1 MSTPSSASK
10 ATKAAKAFVPTMG
23 ALHAGHLSL
32 ITLAKKYSDDV
43 VVSIFVNPLQFENP
57 DDLAKYPRDSDGDSA
72 AARAAGAT
80 QVWTPTVA
88 EIYPSTPEIISVG
101 EIGSRYEGVNRP
113 GHFDGV
119 VTVVDR
125 LFKTVQPTHAIFG
138 EKDFQQLFIIKKWVA
153 ENNIPVE
160 IISAPLIRDSDGLA
174 LSSRN
179 VRLGE
184 QGRSDALVISRAIF
198 AAATSN
204 DPDATLR
211 EFLSAAPGFTLD
223 YAVVI
228 DEESFELATSQTSRR
243 RALVAGWV
251 NGVRLLDNMAMKV
264 RA

>member
-1 MSTPSSASK
+1 MSTLSSASK

-184 QGRSDALVISRAIF
+184 QGRSDALVISRALF

>member
-1 MSTPSSASK
+1 
-10 ATKAAKAFVPTMG
+10 MG

-32 ITLAKKYSDDV
+32 ITLAKKYSDEV
-43 VVSIFVNPLQFENP
+43 LVSIFVNPLQFENP

-80 QVWTPTVA
+80 QVWSPTVA
-88 EIYPSTPEIISVG
+88 EIYPSNPEIISVG
-101 EIGSRYEGVNRP
+101 EIGSGYEGVNRP

-125 LFKTVQPTHAIFG
+125 LFKIVQPTHAIFG

-184 QGRSDALVISRAIF
+184 QGRSDALVISRALF

-228 DEESFELATSQTSRR
+228 DEESFELATSQTSRP

>member
-43 VVSIFVNPLQFENP
+43 IVSIFVNPLQFENP
-57 DDLAKYPRDSDGDSA
+57 DDLATYPRDSDGDSA

-184 QGRSDALVISRAIF
+184 QGRSDALVISRALF

-228 DEESFELATSQTSRR
+228 DEESFELATSQTSRP

-264 RA
+264 CA